1 MSVFIF
7 SKKIYA
13 DEEIPVYGNGSQ
25 KRDSTYADVLTTWA
39 DIEKAE
45 QLLFW
50 KPEINIEEGIKT
62 TVQWLFEFPI
72 SHQL

>member
-7 SKKIYA
+7 SKRIYA
-13 DEEIPVYGNGSQ
+13 DEENGNGNQ
-25 KRDSTYADVLTTWA
+25 ERDSTYADVLTTWA

-50 KPEINIEEGIKT
+50 KPEVNIEEGIKR